1 MNSAASVRLEK
12 SEQISSVRHFA
23 RKFLNEFGLKARSHK
38 AHGRVF
44 LRDIPIFVLS
54 DSETEG
60 QSPYC
65 PNTHS
70 SQTEP
75 FEINTTHKR
84 AMRRSPHSYS
94 AHVRNITTGPNLLR
108 PEIPALFFLGD
119 PETRPGMRRLSCFK
133 KLSRNSSFHFRWKH
147 DSTNHATGSDH
158 RINPACSAIEICL
171 LDRHLIHIKPL
182 FSALQ
187 SGGEFAFSSLGKFD
201 VADGGRMH
209 AALNG

>member
-1 MNSAASVRLEK
+1 MRLEK
-12 SEQISSVRHFA
+12 SERISSVRHCA

-38 AHGRVF
+38 AHWRVF
-44 LRDIPIFVLS
+44 LRDIFIFVLS

-60 QSPYC
+60 QFPYC

-75 FEINTTHKR
+75 FKINTTQKR
-84 AMRRSPHSYS
+84 AMRKFPLHPYS
-94 AHVRNITTGPNLLR
+94 AHVRNITAGPNLLR
-108 PEIPALFFLGD
+108 PDKPDLFFLGD

-147 DSTNHATGSDH
+147 DSTNHATGPDH
-158 RINPACSAIEICL
+158 RINHVCSAIEIGL

-182 FSALQ
+182 FTALQ